1 MNAQQLLLSISS
13 LNPVQQFKLLFEAM
27 YILCTQQK
35 WGDPFSYARS
45 REIYMAGV
53 LGHQIASTY
62 SGEDA
67 ISPDPE
73 EGEVEYKS
81 TIDKNIK
88 GTYNGISV
96 QPTWEEQEK
105 YIIDEKIGKYNWHYF
120 ARFDGGTIAEIW
132 KMNSANVLGVL
143 LPKIR
148 NQYPKKKQGNSK
160 DPRIGVTVSTK
171 EIKTYGIQVQ

>member
-1 MNAQQLLLSISS
+1 MNSQQLLFSISA

-27 YILCTQQK
+27 YILCAQHS

-45 REIYMAGV
+45 REIYMAGA

-67 ISPDPE
+67 IDE
-73 EGEVEYKS
+73 EGAVEYKS
-81 TIDKNIK
+81 TVAKTIN

-96 QPTWEEQEK
+96 QPTWEKQEE
-105 YIIDEKIGKYNWHYF
+105 YIIYEKIGKYKSHYY
-120 ARFDGGTIAEIW
+120 ARFDQGTIAEIW
-132 KMNSANVLGVL
+132 KMNSSSVLKVL
-143 LPKIR
+143 LPKIQK
-148 NQYPKKKQGNSK
+148 QYPKKKQGNSK

-171 EIKTYGIQVQ
+171 EIEMYGTQIQ

>member
-1 MNAQQLLLSISS
+1 MNASQLLSSISS
-13 LNPVQQFKLLFEAM
+13 LNPVQQFKLLFETM
-27 YILCTQQK
+27 YILCARQN

-67 ISPDPE
+67 TDE
-73 EGEVEYKS
+73 NGEAEYKS

-105 YIIDEKIGKYNWHYF
+105 YIIDEKIGKYNSHYF

-132 KMNSANVLGVL
+132 KMDSANVLGIL
-143 LPKIR
+143 LPKICK
-148 NQYPKKKQGNSK
+148 QYPKKKQGNPK

-171 EIKTYGIQVQ
+171 EIKTYGIQIQ

>member
-1 MNAQQLLLSISS
+1 MNSQQLLSSISS
-13 LNPVQQFKLLFEAM
+13 FNPVQQFKLLFEAM

-53 LGHQIASTY
+53 LGHQIAFTY

-67 ISPDPE
+67 TDE
-73 EGEVEYKS
+73 DGEAEYKS
-81 TIDKNIK
+81 TIAEKIK
-88 GTYNGISV
+88 ATYNGISV

-105 YIIDEKIGKYNWHYF
+105 YIINDKIGKYKNHYYS
-120 ARFDGGTIAEIW
+120 RFDGGTIAEIW
-132 KMNSANVLGVL
+132 KLDSENVLNIL
-143 LPKIR
+143 LPKIE
-148 NQYPKKKQGNSK
+148 NQYPKKRQGNAK

-171 EIKTYGIQVQ
+171 EIKTYGIKVQ